1 LLCLFGVV
9 FVRGLRASGVARDAF
24 GTLLAGGIVSY
35 LAFQVF
41 VNIGMTVGLVP
52 ITGIPLPF
60 VSYGGSSLVVSSL
73 SVGLLLS
80 VRMRRFARALP

>member
-1 LLCLFGVV
+1 M
-9 FVRGLRASGVARDAF
+9 ARDAF
-24 GTLLAGGIVSY
+24 GSLLATGLVSY

-60 VSYGGSSLVVSSL
+60 ISYGGSSLVVSMMCI
-73 SVGLLLS
+73 GLLLS